1 MEKPDIQLSDTSIAD
16 HIEEISVTQEIA
28 GSGRYAEKSKAERKL
43 LLKADLVILPI
54 CSVVWWVTYL
64 DRNSIG
70 NARIM
75 GLQTDLH
82 MTADQFYNC
91 LTMFFVGY
99 IVLLVPANVTSR
111 IFKPNRS
118 VGVAVI
124 YFGVVLCCMGV
135 AKNYATILALRLLL
149 GCGQAYVQFLVI
161 YISLWYKR
169 DEVAF
174 RTAIFFSCSTISGGF
189 SVLIAYGIQNHLTFA
204 KTGRA
209 PWSWLFIIEG
219 CVAIG
224 IGIIAFVLLPRL
236 PDDLQKNGKK
246 HWLFTKEEID
256 IAVVRFAS
264 YNTAHE
270 KVKPAQFLEVI
281 KDPKSWLF
289 ALSQGACVMGVSVV
303 GSFLPSFISTFGFS
317 PIQTQLF
324 SVIPY
329 ACSFCTVLGSGFLSD
344 RLNRKMPFLLGSFD
358 IGCIGFILLL
368 TVHYKPVDIFA
379 TCLITASCYTCIL
392 LVPVW
397 LNINTVGFTKRGTT
411 WALAEIFG
419 LIWSIMGTRIYNT
432 PPLYI
437 KGHAVVLSL
446 NCLAC
451 FTVFVAYIY
460 MRRMNKQKER
470 LEMEY
475 ANRGE
480 VHPDIAN
487 NNSLEEVGEAHI
499 SFSEMQLHS
508 RPRNNSIKA
517 TSEKECI
524 PVIFGTMEPLPELPS
539 TRRLVTGHNK
549 EGKAIFDFD
558 EVLVPVNPVPVALSQ
573 AGLSNLPLG
582 VTLIHRTRNYPVKIQ
597 GSTEELTVDNLRR
610 NRGEKGIVCQ
620 IVDLPPTPKGT
631 PGFLHRNQSLDYGV
645 VLKGSMKI
653 ILDDG
658 VEHTLNEGDVYVQKG
673 TMHAWKNITSEYCRF
688 LTVVIPSEKVE
699 VKETR
704 EFLEVSKVP
713 GLSD

>member
-1 MEKPDIQLSDTSIAD
+1 MEKQDIQSSEISIAD

-28 GSGRYAEKSKAERKL
+28 CSGRHTEKSKAERKL

-75 GLQTDLH
+75 GVQKDLH
-82 MTADQFYNC
+82 MTDDQFYNC

-99 IVLLVPANVTSR
+99 IVFLVPANVTSR

-124 YFGVVLCCMGV
+124 YFGVILCCMGV
-135 AKNYATILALRLLL
+135 ATNYATILALRLLL
-149 GCGQAYVQFLVI
+149 GCGQAYVQFLTI

-174 RTAIFFSCSTISGGF
+174 RTAIFFSCSTISGSF
-189 SVLIAYGIQNHLTFA
+189 SGLIAYGIQKYLTFA

-236 PDDLQKNGKK
+236 PDDLQKSGKN

-256 IAVVRFAS
+256 LAVVRFAS
-264 YNTAHE
+264 YNSAHE

-289 ALSQGACVMGVSVV
+289 AFSQGACVMGVSVV

-329 ACSFCTVLGSGFLSD
+329 ACAFSTVLGSGFLSD
-344 RLNRKMPFLLGSFD
+344 RLNRKMPFLLGSF
-358 IGCIGFILLL
+358 IVGCIGFILLL
-368 TVHYKPVDIFA
+368 AVHNKPVDIFA

-419 LIWSIMGTRIYNT
+419 LTWSIMGTRIYNT

-446 NCLAC
+446 NFLAC
-451 FTVFVAYIY
+451 FAVFTAYIY
-460 MRRMNKQKER
+460 MRRMNKEKER
-470 LEMEY
+470 LETEY

-487 NNSLEEVGEAHI
+487 NNSLEEV
-499 SFSEMQLHS
+499 
-508 RPRNNSIKA
+508 
-517 TSEKECI
+517 EKECI
-524 PVIFGTMEPLPELPS
+524 SVTFGTMEPLPELP
-539 TRRLVTGHNK
+539 TIRRLVTGHNK

-558 EVLVPVNPVPVALSQ
+558 EVLVPVNPAPAHASQTGSLS
-573 AGLSNLPLG
+573 LPLG

-597 GSTEELTVDNLRR
+597 GSTEELTVDNLQR
-610 NRGEKGIVCQ
+610 NQGEKGIVCQ

-673 TMHAWKNITSEYCRF
+673 TIHAWRNITSEYCRF

-699 VKETR
+699 VKETG